1 MNVVYIINIATDR
14 KPGRT
19 VPYKFGIES
28 WKHYCNKHNAKLVV
42 LEEPILP
49 YDDLRPNWH
58 KVFIFDLLEQSN
70 IDVDKILIVDAD
82 TIVHPDAPNFFDVA
96 EDKFC
101 VLII

>member
-1 MNVVYIINIATDR
+1 MGSNQTPLRMNVVYIINIATDR

-58 KVFIFDLLEQSN
+58 KVFIVKMEQESLPRK
-70 IDVDKILIVDAD
+70 IDVILIASW
-82 TIVHPDAPNFFDVA
+82 IF
-96 EDKFC
+96 KFP
-101 VLII
+101 L